1 MAQPWLS
8 SRLVF
13 TRDLHIWCLHI
24 SHIPIL
30 MFLLIDGFIGLG
42 EVETSK
48 SNVTAYQSNEEDLN
62 EMRDIDR
69 NLWLEQYG

>member
-1 MAQPWLS
+1 
-8 SRLVF
+8 
-13 TRDLHIWCLHI
+13 
-24 SHIPIL
+24 

-48 SNVTAYQSNEEDLN
+48 SNVTPYQSNEEDLN

>member
-1 MAQPWLS
+1 
-8 SRLVF
+8 
-13 TRDLHIWCLHI
+13 
-24 SHIPIL
+24 